1 MADIATMGTATSA
14 LPFNAR
20 DPHSLANL
28 YRRRHFSA
36 QPPHQPVPGPFQDHV
51 HFVTSPPP
59 SVTVAAGTGAATG
72 LGLSTSIRLPGE
84 EGGGVGKSLA
94 EKAQEYDWA
103 LKQSQNIA
111 AVRKKGMG
119 ASVLLGGST
128 GGGVGGAMSMYS
140 AAKAADLAKT
150 VTLEDSQTS
159 PPVVQKKFEQ
169 TGGGGESGDEDE
181 IIDGSGLGLGE
192 GYVDGAKRER
202 MGYGDGQDGGNAE
215 EEEEFLEDG
224 GVLGLLAQIYG
235 RREGPV
241 QGI

>member
-59 SVTVAAGTGAATG
+59 SVTVAAGAVTG

-159 PPVVQKKFEQ
+159 PPVVQKKFEP
-169 TGGGGESGDEDE
+169 TGGGESGDEDE